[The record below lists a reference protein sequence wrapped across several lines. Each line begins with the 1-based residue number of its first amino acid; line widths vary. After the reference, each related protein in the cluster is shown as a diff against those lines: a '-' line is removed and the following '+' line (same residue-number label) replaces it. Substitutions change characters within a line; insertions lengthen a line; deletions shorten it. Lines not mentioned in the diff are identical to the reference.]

1 MVAKKEGS
9 QTHFHFHGPTTT
21 HREVRTEI
29 AYSGESL
36 RTFCL
41 RAIQNEIERV
51 RKSRLQ
57 DTTNAAH
64 YSPGSR
70 A

>member
-1 MVAKKEGS
+1 MAKKEGS
-9 QTHFHFHGPTTT
+9 QTHFHFHGPTGI

-29 AYSGESL
+29 AHSGESL
-36 RTFCL
+36 RMFCL
-41 RAIQNEIERV
+41 RAIQREIARV
-51 RKSRLQ
+51 RKVRLQ
-57 DTTNAAH
+57 DTQSAPA